1 MNVEDPIYFIREGSE
16 VTDVEKDPFKEY
28 LRESEPDKAYK
39 GYAWSTAIG
48 LQAVDGLK
56 PSEYL
61 IDTAIQNIEGKI
73 TMKEAQS
80 LIDSYYEERAVHLS
94 DDERTEEADKVSSR
108 IAEILSE
115 TAFSF
120 SPNEYI
126 SIHRKLFQGIY
137 KHAGKIRDYN
147 ITKKEWAL
155 DGATV
160 MYGSASELRATLE
173 YDFSQEK
180 DFSYQGLSMGEIIH
194 HLAVFISR
202 LWQIHIFGEGN
213 TRTTA
218 VFFIKYLRALGF
230 SATNDIFA
238 ENAWYFR
245 NALVRA
251 NYTNLQKGIYETTEY
266 LEAFLRNLLLN
277 EKNELHNRDLHIS
290 GILNEEKVDIE
301 NVKVDIQDSK
311 VDIEYPLS
319 EKGSDFSVK
328 TTGHI
333 NRLFDKFGFDEV
345 FGRSAVMEF
354 LGLKGSGASKLIS
367 NLVQADIVEP
377 VSGHGKGRYKFKR

>member
-1 MNVEDPIYFIREGSE
+1 M
-16 VTDVEKDPFKEY
+16 EKDPFKEY
-28 LRESEPDKAYK
+28 LRESEPDKAHK

-56 PSEYL
+56 PSKYL

-80 LIDSYYEERAVHLS
+80 LIDSYYEERPVHLS
-94 DDERTEEADKVSSR
+94 DNERTEEADKVSSR

-126 SIHRKLFQGIY
+126 SIHRKLFWGIY

-147 ITKKEWAL
+147 ITKKEWVL
-155 DGATV
+155 NGATV
-160 MYGSASELRATLE
+160 IYGSASELRATLE

-180 DFSYQGLSMGEIIH
+180 DFSYKGLSMDEIIH
-194 HLAVFISR
+194 HLAVFVSR

-218 VFFIKYLRALGF
+218 VFFIKYLRTLGF

-251 NYTNLQKGIYETTEY
+251 NYTNLQKGIHETTEY

-277 EKNELHNRDLHIS
+277 EKNELHNRNLHIS
-290 GILNEEKVDIE
+290 GLLNEEKVDIG
-301 NVKVDIQDSK
+301 DTK
-311 VDIEYPLS
+311 VDIESVIS

-328 TTGHI
+328 TIVHI
-333 NRLFDKFGFDEV
+333 HRLFEKFGFDEV
-345 FGRSAVMEF
+345 FGRSAVME
-354 LGLKGSGASKLIS
+354 LLELKGSGASKLLS
-367 NLVQADIVEP
+367 NLVQADIIEP
-377 VSGHGKGRYKFKR
+377 VSGHGKGKYKFKKY